1 VDRDVAEVD
10 RVFRVCNIMSSSQQQ
25 GGVYDYDLICIGG
38 GSGGIACAKRAASL
52 HSRKVLCIEKSTR
65 LGGTCVNVGCVPKK
79 VMWSAA
85 QLAHMLKHDVKQYGL
100 SVGGDSSGG
109 EKGSNVKLDYTKLK
123 IARDDYVK
131 RLNEI
136 YLDGFKSAGVSCV
149 LDSTASL
156 VDAHTIKVVSSDNG
170 AAQYFTAA
178 HIVIATGGRP
188 ILPPGEGI
196 TEHCITSD
204 GFFELTELPS
214 VAVIV
219 GAGYIAVELAGV
231 LNALGSEVHLVLRD
245 SKALRDFDPMI
256 ADGLDVEM
264 QRAGIFI
271 HRYTKGVAKVV
282 LDTMTKKKNV
292 TLVCGDT
299 IYGADI
305 VLMAVGR
312 TPNTDEGLLS
322 DELEYKGN
330 TDTLDLEDCGVQLT
344 SNGYVIVDDYQNTT
358 VKGIYAL
365 GDVCGHVELT
375 PMAIAAGRRL
385 ADRLFSKEDSSSGG
399 EKLLSKVSYDLVPT
413 VVFSHPVRL
422 TD

>member
-1 VDRDVAEVD
+1 
-10 RVFRVCNIMSSSQQQ
+10 
-25 GGVYDYDLICIGG
+25 
-38 GSGGIACAKRAASL
+38 
-52 HSRKVLCIEKSTR
+52 
-65 LGGTCVNVGCVPKK
+65 
-79 VMWSAA
+79 MWSAA
-85 QLAHMLKHDVKQYGL
+85 QLAHVLKHDVEQYGF
-100 SVGGDSSGG
+100 SVGSDSSEG
-109 EKGSNVKLDYTKLK
+109 EKGNDVKLDYNKLK
-123 IARDDYVK
+123 KARDDYIK

-136 YLDGFKSAGVSCV
+136 YATGFASENVTCV
-149 LDSTASL
+149 YGTASL
-156 VDAHTIKVVSSDNG
+156 VDAHTVKVDNG
-170 AAQYFTAA
+170 LITTYTAA

-188 ILPPGEGI
+188 IFPPGEGI

-204 GFFELTELPS
+204 GFFDLTELPS

-231 LNALGSEVHLVLRD
+231 LNALGSEVHLVVRD
-245 SKALRDFDPMI
+245 SNALRDFDPMI
-256 ADGLDVEM
+256 ADGLDTEM
-264 QRAGIFI
+264 QRSGIFI

-282 LDTMTKKKNV
+282 LDPMTEKKNV

-299 IYGADI
+299 VYGAEV

-312 TPNTDEGLLS
+312 TPNTDNGLLS

-330 TDTLDLEDCGVQLT
+330 TDTLDLENCGVQLT
-344 SNGYVIVDDYQNTT
+344 SNGHVIVDDYQNTT
-358 VKGIYAL
+358 IDGIYAL

-385 ADRLFSKEDSSSGG
+385 ADRLFSNEDASSGG

>member
-1 VDRDVAEVD
+1 
-10 RVFRVCNIMSSSQQQ
+10 M
-25 GGVYDYDLICIGG
+25 
-38 GSGGIACAKRAASL
+38 
-52 HSRKVLCIEKSTR
+52 
-65 LGGTCVNVGCVPKK
+65 
-79 VMWSAA
+79 
-85 QLAHMLKHDVKQYGL
+85 
-100 SVGGDSSGG
+100 
-109 EKGSNVKLDYTKLK
+109 
-123 IARDDYVK
+123 
-131 RLNEI
+131 
-136 YLDGFKSAGVSCV
+136 
-149 LDSTASL
+149 
-156 VDAHTIKVVSSDNG
+156 
-170 AAQYFTAA
+170 
-178 HIVIATGGRP
+178 
-188 ILPPGEGI
+188 
-196 TEHCITSD
+196 
-204 GFFELTELPS
+204 TELPS

-399 EKLLSKVSYDLVPT
+399 EKLLSKVSYELVPT

>member
-1 VDRDVAEVD
+1 MENLPPVKFYVV
-10 RVFRVCNIMSSSQQQ
+10 IMSSSQQQ

-52 HSRKVLCIEKSTR
+52 HSQKVLCIEKSNR
-65 LGGTCVNVGCVPKK
+65 LGGTCVNVGCVPTK

-100 SVGGDSSGG
+100 SICDGG

-136 YLDGFKSAGVSCV
+136 YLDGFKSAGVTCV
-149 LDSTASL
+149 YGTAS
-156 VDAHTIKVVSSDNG
+156 VVNAHTIKVVSSDNG
-170 AAQYFTAA
+170 AAQCFTAA

-196 TEHCITSD
+196 NEHCITSD

-264 QRAGIFI
+264 QRSGIFI

-312 TPNTDEGLLS
+312 TPNTDDGLLS

-330 TDTLDLEDCGVQLT
+330 TDTLDLEACGVQLT
-344 SNGYVIVDDYQNTT
+344 SNGHVIVDEYQNTT
-358 VKGIYAL
+358 VKGIYAM

-385 ADRLFSKEDSSSGG
+385 ADRLFSKDNTSSGG

>member
-1 VDRDVAEVD
+1 
-10 RVFRVCNIMSSSQQQ
+10 MSSSQQQ
-25 GGVYDYDLICIGG
+25 QHYDYDLICIGG

-52 HSRKVLCIEKSTR
+52 HSQRVLCIEKQSNR
-65 LGGTCVNVGCVPKK
+65 LGGTCVNAGCVPKK

-100 SVGGDSSGG
+100 SVGSDSSGG
-109 EKGSNVKLDYTKLK
+109 EKGSNVVKLDYTKLK
-123 IARDDYVK
+123 KARDDYVK

-136 YLDGFKSAGVSCV
+136 YLNGFKSAGVSCV
-149 LDSTASL
+149 YGTAS
-156 VDAHTIKVVSSDNG
+156 VINAHTVKVVSSSDNNG

-214 VAVIV
+214 VAIIV

-256 ADGLDVEM
+256 ADGLDIEM
-264 QRAGIFI
+264 QRAGILI

-282 LDTMTKKKNV
+282 LDPMTKKKNV

-299 IYGADI
+299 IYGADV

-312 TPNTDEGLLS
+312 TPNTDDGILS

-330 TDTLDLEDCGVQLT
+330 TDTLDLENCGVQLT
-344 SNGYVIVDDYQNTT
+344 TNGHVIVDEYQNTT

-385 ADRLFSKEDSSSGG
+385 ADRLFSKDDTSSGG
-399 EKLLSKVSYDLVPT
+399 EKSLSKVSYDLVPT
-413 VVFSHPVRL
+413 VVFSHPVSL
-422 TD
+422 